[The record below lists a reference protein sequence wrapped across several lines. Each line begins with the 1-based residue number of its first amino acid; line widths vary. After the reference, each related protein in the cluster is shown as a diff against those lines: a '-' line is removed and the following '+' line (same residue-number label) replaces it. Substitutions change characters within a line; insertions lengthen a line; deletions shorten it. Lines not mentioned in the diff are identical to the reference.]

1 MHNGQPA
8 MPDFFI
14 DYHDADVQWAR
25 WIAYQLENAQY
36 TVFYRE
42 QDIQPGMNRV
52 LSIDDVLQGD
62 VRIIPLLSPDYLQKD
77 SVRAIP
83 FGGSVWSVKFT
94 EGRLLPIRVRTY
106 LARGF
111 LSTIEPIDLVGLGE
125 VEARIKL
132 LDSITTERKRPAASP
147 NFPGSTARQRGTQR
161 PRRYPGILPPIWN
174 VPQRNSIFTDRDPTL
189 ANLYEIF
196 KEGQEGQVLTH
207 VINGLGGVGKTQV
220 AIEYAYRYN
229 HRYDAVFWID
239 VSDEQTFAKHLDIVA
254 QLLTLQEKMTA
265 KIANAYTITSLKLA
279 VKQWLQALA
288 DDMRWLLILDNIED
302 FALIKDFIPS
312 GGNGHVLMTVRAQA
326 IGTIASSRH
335 RLPEMS
341 PVDGALLLLRR
352 TGKFGSQVLP
362 QDISHADLVTAQEL
376 SRLMGNLP
384 LALDQAGAYIERVDI
399 DVSDYLEYYND
410 SRWRP
415 KLLEK
420 RGEPTMHHP
429 ASVAT
434 TWNHAFTM
442 IRTVNPDA
450 YALLLLCSFLH
461 HEAIPEEVLTRG
473 VTTLPILQTL
483 AHNPLLRDAAF
494 AELRKYSLLVKE
506 NQTKTFS
513 MHRLVQ
519 VVLRDSLSEVEQRQW
534 AEFALIV
541 VYSGLCAIEQNLFL
555 LPSHPCPRY
564 FFHVQSCLHAIK
576 KWGIVSDES
585 VFLLHLMGKHLHD
598 YACNSHT
605 RSTVG
610 PSTAMIIE
618 TLEDSVAHL
627 RVMKQVKKAEEI
639 NIFVDLVRANCASN
653 A

>member
-1 MHNGQPA
+1 MYNEQRA

-25 WIAYQLENAQY
+25 WIAYQLENVQY

-42 QDIQPGMNRV
+42 QDILPGMNRV

-62 VRIIPLLSPDYLQKD
+62 IRIIPLLSPDYVRKD
-77 SVRAIP
+77 SARVVP
-83 FGGSVWSVKFT
+83 SGGSIWSVKFT
-94 EGRLLPIRVRTY
+94 EGRLLPIRVRPY
-106 LARGF
+106 LVRGF

-125 VEARIKL
+125 VEARLKL

-147 NFPGSTARQRGTQR
+147 NFPSSTDRQQGTKR
-161 PRRYPGILPPIWN
+161 PYRYPGVLPPIWN
-174 VPQRNSIFTDRDPTL
+174 VPQRNSIFTDRDPAL
-189 ANLYEIF
+189 ANLYEVF

-239 VSDEQTFAKHLDIVA
+239 VSDEQAFVKHLDIVV
-254 QLLTLQEKMTA
+254 QLLALQEKMTI
-265 KIANAYTITSLKLA
+265 KVTYTITSLKLA

-335 RLPEMS
+335 RLPEMN

-352 TGKFGSQVLP
+352 TGKFGAQVLL
-362 QDISHADLVTAQEL
+362 QDISNADLVTAQEL

-434 TWNHAFTM
+434 TWNRAFAK
-442 IRTVNPDA
+442 IRQINPDA
-450 YALLLLCSFLH
+450 YSLLLLCSFLH

-473 VTTLPILQTL
+473 ITALPILQTL
-483 AHNPLLRDAAF
+483 ARNPLLRDAAF

-506 NQTKTFS
+506 NRTKTFS

-519 VVLRDSLSEVEQRQW
+519 VVLRDSLSEAEQRQW
-534 AEFALIV
+534 AELAIII
-541 VYSGLCAIEQNLFL
+541 VYSGLCATEQNLFL

-564 FFHVQSCLHAIK
+564 FFHIQSCLHAIK
-576 KWGIVSDES
+576 QWNIVSDES
-585 VFLLHLMGKHLHD
+585 VLLLYLMGKHLHD
-598 YACNSHT
+598 YACNSHMQ
-605 RSTVG
+605 STVE
-610 PSTAMIIE
+610 PSTAMIIAM
-618 TLEDSVAHL
+618 LEDSIAHL
-627 RVMKQVKKAEEI
+627 QMLKHIEKAQELKA
-639 NIFVDLVRANCASN
+639 FADLIRATCSSN